1 MEFHRTVRKP
11 VTVSIVPLIDI
22 LVTLLFFFIVTMN
35 DYEKKKAKSEVQITL
50 PQSGGLKVLTTKVT
64 RATLSLDREGKA
76 YLEGL
81 PVEDGFLK
89 EYLISN
95 LQERPGLKLAIR
107 VDEACPHGKFI
118 EALGAASEAGYGQ
131 DDIVLPVR
139 SSKVVVPEESPGNP

>member
-139 SSKVVVPEESPGNP
+139 SSKVVVPEESPENP

>member
-64 RATLSLDREGKA
+64 RATLLLDREGKA

-139 SSKVVVPEESPGNP
+139 SSKVVVPEESPENP